1 MPSIISAPTRGL
13 GHMMPS
19 GHMAFLNKRDV
30 DLLLMH
36 TLFRREREL
45 RLLPVLRN
53 SESRSRTPRLV
64 LSPVPRILEVYRNI
78 AQTFGVSNEL
88 AIASVSLYVLGFA
101 FGPSCWGLLSE
112 VWGRRW
118 SMLPAMVIL
127 GCFIIGTAKSKNI
140 QSILITRF
148 FSALGDM
155 WSLQVRGTARCFYT
169 LAVLGGITLG
179 PVVGSAILINS
190 HLTIFVFG
198 ITAIS
203 IFCLPEVYSPYML
216 KTKAGMLRK
225 QTGDLRYHHHHE
237 KVKADLKSIFAKHLA
252 RPGRMIIFEPIVT
265 FVAFYASFVFA
276 ILYLTPEVFPIALPF
291 VSLFLGVLVTA
302 LINIAN
308 EPRYRRLSAA
318 ADGRPV
324 PEGRLLPM
332 TVGGVIMCGLFW
344 FGWTTLNAFWLS
356 PMMAIVFIGAG
367 FTVIF
372 QQCLNYLVDTYR
384 IYAASA
390 VSANTLLRSF
400 LAAIFPLFA
409 RPMFNI
415 LGVGPGM
422 SIIGAVAA
430 FLLPLPL
437 VLMRYGEWLCTKSK
451 FWHVDNTAR

>member
-1 MPSIISAPTRGL
+1 M
-13 GHMMPS
+13 
-19 GHMAFLNKRDV
+19 
-30 DLLLMH
+30 
-36 TLFRREREL
+36 
-45 RLLPVLRN
+45 
-53 SESRSRTPRLV
+53 
-64 LSPVPRILEVYRNI
+64 
-78 AQTFGVSNEL
+78 
-88 AIASVSLYVLGFA
+88 
-101 FGPSCWGLLSE
+101 
-112 VWGRRW
+112 
-118 SMLPAMVIL
+118 
-127 GCFIIGTAKSKNI
+127 
-140 QSILITRF
+140 
-148 FSALGDM
+148 
-155 WSLQVRGTARCFYT
+155 
-169 LAVLGGITLG
+169 
-179 PVVGSAILINS
+179 
-190 HLTIFVFG
+190 
-198 ITAIS
+198 
-203 IFCLPEVYSPYML
+203 
-216 KTKAGMLRK
+216 
-225 QTGDLRYHHHHE
+225 
-237 KVKADLKSIFAKHLA
+237 
-252 RPGRMIIFEPIVT
+252 
-265 FVAFYASFVFA
+265 
-276 ILYLTPEVFPIALPF
+276 
-291 VSLFLGVLVTA
+291 SLFLGVLVTA